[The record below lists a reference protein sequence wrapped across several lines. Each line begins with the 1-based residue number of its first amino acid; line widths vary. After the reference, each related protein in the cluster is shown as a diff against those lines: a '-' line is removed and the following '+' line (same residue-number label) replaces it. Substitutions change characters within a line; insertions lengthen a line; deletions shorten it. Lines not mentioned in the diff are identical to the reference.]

1 MDKKVK
7 VGLVGCGVISDIYI
21 ENSKKF
27 TSYEIIACADLI
39 TEKAQQKAEKWNIP
53 IVCSVDEL
61 MRNPE
66 IEVVLNLTIPQAHA
80 EISLKALEAGKHVY
94 CEKPLAVELADG
106 KKIVDLAKKKGL
118 RVGCAPDTFL
128 GGRLQMCR
136 KIIDDGWLGK
146 VIGGSAYM
154 LCPGHEIW
162 HPGPDFYYKK
172 GAGPLFDMAPYYI
185 TALLSLLG
193 PVDTISGSAGTTY
206 TKRTIKSEPLRGTSI
221 DVEVPTYIAALLNFK
236 NGAIVNCIFTFDVW
250 DSKLPR
256 LELYG
261 SEGTLSIDD
270 ADPYGGPNTFEG
282 AIKYRSKY
290 ESDWLGSPV
299 TGIPRRPQA
308 TEWPRIP
315 TLFTY
320 NSNSRGVGLAD
331 MTTAI
336 MKKRDHRANGDM
348 AYHALEVMQGIYESS
363 RLGAQYHMKSSFK
376 EPALLNPSLPEFVL
390 D

>member
-1 MDKKVK
+1 MAGKVK

-27 TSYEIIACADLI
+27 RSYEIVACADLVRSKAE
-39 TEKAQQKAEKWNIP
+39 EKAKKYGIP
-53 IVCSVDEL
+53 RVCSVEEIMDD
-61 MRNPE
+61 PG
-66 IEVVLNLTIPQAHA
+66 IEVILNLTIPQAHA
-80 EISLKALEAGKHVY
+80 EINMKGLEANKHVY
-94 CEKPLAVELADG
+94 CEKPLAVDLKDG
-106 KKIVDLAKKKGL
+106 EATIALAKKKGL

-136 KIIDDGWLGK
+136 KIIDDRWLGK
-146 VIGGSAYM
+146 IIGGAATM
-154 LCPGHEIW
+154 LCPGHELW
-162 HPGPDFYYKK
+162 HPGPDFYYKR
-172 GAGPLFDMAPYYI
+172 GAGPLFDMAPYYV

-193 PVDTISGSAGTTY
+193 PVKQLSGSASVTY
-206 TKRTIKSEPLRGTSI
+206 AKREIKSEPLKGQMMN
-221 DVEVPTYIAALLNFK
+221 VEVPTYISANIEFVS
-236 NGAIVNCIFTFDVW
+236 GAIINCIFTFDVW

-282 AIKYRSKY
+282 AIKFRGKN

-299 TGIPRRPQA
+299 TGIPRRPEA
-308 TEWPRIP
+308 TEWPIIP
-315 TLFTY
+315 TLFQY
-320 NSNSRGVGLAD
+320 NGNSRGLGLAD

-336 MKKRDHRANGDM
+336 QKKRDHRANGDL
-348 AYHALEVMQGIYESS
+348 ALHALEVMEGIYESS
-363 RLGAQYHMKSSFK
+363 KNGKFYKMKSTFTR
-376 EPALLNPSLPEFVL
+376 PDALVPDLPEYTL